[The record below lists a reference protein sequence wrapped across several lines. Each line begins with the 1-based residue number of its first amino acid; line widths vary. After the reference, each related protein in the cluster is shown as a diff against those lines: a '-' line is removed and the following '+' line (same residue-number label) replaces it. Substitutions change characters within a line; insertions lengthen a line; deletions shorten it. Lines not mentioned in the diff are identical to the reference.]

1 MVTCDSRDDIHK
13 SSIYLDR
20 VLVLL
25 SQRQEELKDKAELKV
40 LAWLKIQIV
49 CFFASILAHST

>member
-25 SQRQEELKDKAELKV
+25 SQRQEELEDKAELKV

-49 CFFASILAHST
+49 CFFAAIPAHST